1 MKYGKRGFTLIE
13 LLIVISIIGILAALM
28 LTNLNSGRARARDA
42 KAKSELGG
50 MKNGLEL
57 YRNVYGTYP
66 TTGNGLVFNA
76 CGPTG
81 TSSCPVCPTAAF
93 AAGGADGCQNVFV
106 QYLTR
111 SGSYFFFRYYPCAG
125 GDDYRLKAT
134 LENLSDS
141 EIAESH
147 NRCPAAACGVSYNES
162 EYVVC
167 P

>member
-1 MKYGKRGFTLIE
+1 MKKISRGFTLIE

-42 KAKSELGG
+42 KAKSELNG
-50 MKNGLEL
+50 MKNGLQL

-76 CGPTG
+76 CGPSG
-81 TSSCPVCPTAAF
+81 TSACPVCSTASF
-93 AAGGADGCQNVFV
+93 AAGGPDGCQNVFV
-106 QYLTR
+106 QHMST
-111 SGSYFFFRYYPCAG
+111 SGSYFFFRYYPCAA
-125 GDDYRLKAT
+125 GDDYRLKVT

-141 EIAESH
+141 EIEASQA
-147 NRCPAAACGVSYNES
+147 RCPAAACGLTFGASD
-162 EYVVC
+162 YVVC